1 MDKLGLDRLTT
12 DNYYTTAAARGYFE
26 QAAKAATTP
35 ELAAKATYM
44 AARCEEN
51 AFLARKA
58 VEQAKRGFDADPEPF
73 RADME
78 VLRNQ
83 QFAIRRASFM
93 PT

>member
-1 MDKLGLDRLTT
+1 
-12 DNYYTTAAARGYFE
+12 
-26 QAAKAATTP
+26 
-35 ELAAKATYM
+35 M

-83 QFAIRRASFM
+83 QFATLFNQYSKQYTTSQFHADMIRECALYSAFLAGETARDSE
-93 PT
+93 